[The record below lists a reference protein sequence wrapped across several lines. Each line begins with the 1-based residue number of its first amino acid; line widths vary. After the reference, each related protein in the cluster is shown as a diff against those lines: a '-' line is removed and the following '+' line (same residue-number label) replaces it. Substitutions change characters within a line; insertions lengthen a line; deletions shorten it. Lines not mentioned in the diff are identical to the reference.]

1 MEATQARVWFRRMN
15 IILINPNTTEAMT
28 ARMHAAVSPLMG
40 EGVRLTAMTAN
51 YGAPSI
57 EGYYDEVFA
66 VPPMIEALRPMADQV
81 DGVVVGCF
89 DDTGVDAL
97 RCLLDVPVVG
107 ICQAAMQAAAVVASK
122 FSIVTTL
129 PVSVPALENLVL
141 RYGFDRLCG
150 RVRAADIP
158 VLDLEA
164 NTEQASRLISAE
176 LERALAEDGAEAIV
190 LGCAGMVELSRSL
203 TERYGVPVIEGVG
216 AAVKLVEG
224 LATLGISTSPR
235 GGYARPRQKAY
246 SGALTR
252 YSPGV

>member
-1 MEATQARVWFRRMN
+1 MGATLAKVWFRPMN

-28 ARMHAAVSPLMG
+28 TRMHTAVSPLMG
-40 EGVRLTAMTAN
+40 EGAKLTAITAD

-66 VPPMIEALRPMADQV
+66 VPPMIEALKPIADQV

-107 ICQAAMQAAAVVASK
+107 ICQAAMQAAAVVANK

-129 PVSVPALENLVL
+129 PVSVPALEHLVL
-141 RYGFDRLCG
+141 RYGFERLCG

-158 VLDLEA
+158 VLDLEE
-164 NTEQASRLISAE
+164 NTEKATRLIAAE

-224 LATLGISTSPR
+224 LAALGISTSPR
-235 GGYARPRQKAY
+235 GGYAPPRQKTY
-246 SGALTR
+246 SGALSH
-252 YSPGV
+252 YSPGA